1 MTGITRRGFNKGLGA
16 SAALGALGGALGG
29 VLSLSG
35 TAPAFAAGKTQVVVV
50 GGGFGGATAAKY
62 VKRFDPSIGVT
73 LIEPSKRFV
82 TCPFSNTVI
91 GGINTIDYITHG
103 YDALRGLGVE
113 VVHATAAA
121 VDGAKKEV
129 RLAGGGSIGFERC
142 IVSPGIDFRWAAIEG
157 LDAGTA
163 AQIPHAWKAGAQTL
177 LLRKQLEAMPDGGV
191 FVISPP
197 VNPFRCPPGPGE
209 RISLVANYFTKAK
222 PRSKII
228 ALDPKEK
235 FSKQGLFEEAWAA
248 LYPGMI
254 EYRTLDDDGLVR
266 RVDPASRTLYT
277 DFGEE
282 TGDVVN
288 FVPAQKA
295 GRIAEASGLADQ
307 TEWCPIDQRTFESTL
322 QPGVH
327 VIGDACIAAPM
338 PKSAFSASTQAKACA
353 AAVVNLLKGA
363 APGAPKLINT
373 CYSLVNE
380 NYGISVAMVYGYEGG
395 KIVKI
400 EGSGGLSPLGAD
412 ASFRR
417 KEAGYARGW
426 YQSISRDIWG

>member
-1 MTGITRRGFNKGLGA
+1 LTKLTRRGFNK
-16 SAALGALGGALGG
+16 ALGATSALG

-35 TAPAFAAGKTQVVVV
+35 IAPATAAGKARVVVV

-62 VKRFDPSIGVT
+62 IKRFDPKIGVT
-73 LIEPSKRFV
+73 LVEPSKRFV

-91 GGINTIDYITHG
+91 GGINSIDYITQN
-103 YDALRGLGVE
+103 YDALRAMGVE
-113 VVHATAAA
+113 VVHDSAAA
-121 VDGAKKEV
+121 VDGANKQV
-129 RLAGGGSIGFERC
+129 RLAGGGSIGFDRC
-142 IVSPGIDFRWAAIEG
+142 IVSPGVDFRWEAIEG

-163 AQIPHAWKAGAQTL
+163 ARIPHAWKAGAQTL

-228 ALDPKEK
+228 VLDPKEK
-235 FSKQGLFEEAWAA
+235 FSKEGLFKEGWAA

-254 EYRTLDDDGLVR
+254 EYRNLEEDGLVR

-288 FVPAQKA
+288 FIPAQKA
-295 GRIAEASGLADQ
+295 GGIAQVSGLADQ
-307 TEWCPIDQRTFESTL
+307 TEWCPIHQRTFESTL
-322 QPGVH
+322 QSGVH
-327 VIGDACIAAPM
+327 VIGDASIAAPM
-338 PKSAFSASTQAKACA
+338 PKSAFTASTQAKVCA
-353 AAVVNLLKGA
+353 EAVVNLLRGA
-363 APGAPKLINT
+363 APGAPKFINV
-373 CYSLVNE
+373 CYSLVDE
-380 NYGISVAMVYGYEGG
+380 NYGISVAMVYGYQDG

-400 EGSGGLSPLGAD
+400 EGSGGLSPSGAS
-412 ASFRR
+412 AEFRR
-417 KEAGYARGW
+417 KEADYTRGW
-426 YQSISRDIWG
+426 YESISRDIWG

>member
-1 MTGITRRGFNKGLGA
+1 MTGISRRGFNKALGA
-16 SAALGALGGALGG
+16 SAALGALGNAF
-29 VLSLSG
+29 SLSG
-35 TAPAFAAGKTQVVVV
+35 TAPAIAAGKARVVVV

-62 VKRFDPSIGVT
+62 LKRFDPTIGVT
-73 LIEPSKRFV
+73 LVEPSKRFV

-91 GGINTIDYITHG
+91 GGINTIDTITHN
-103 YDALRGLGVE
+103 YDALTARGVE
-113 VVHATAAA
+113 VVHDSAAA
-121 VDGAKKEV
+121 VDVAKNEV
-129 RLAGGGSIGFERC
+129 RLATGGSIGFERC
-142 IVSPGIDFRWAAIEG
+142 IVSPGVDFRWEAIEG
-157 LDAGTA
+157 LDASTA
-163 AQIPHAWKAGAQTL
+163 ERIPHAWKAGAQTL

-222 PRSKII
+222 PKSKII
-228 ALDPKEK
+228 VLDPKTK
-235 FSKQGLFEEAWAA
+235 FSKQGLFKEGWAA

-254 EYRTLDDDGLVR
+254 EYRNLDEDGLVR

-288 FVPAQKA
+288 FIPAQKA
-295 GRIAEASGLADQ
+295 GKLAAASGLADQ
-307 TEWCPIDQRTFESTL
+307 TEWCPIDHRSFESTL

-338 PKSAFSASTQAKACA
+338 PKSGFSASTQAKACA
-353 AAVVNLLKGA
+353 EAVVNLLKGE
-363 APGAPKLINT
+363 APGVPKLINT
-373 CYSLVNE
+373 CYSLINE
-380 NYGISVAMVYGYEGG
+380 SYGISVAMVYGYEGG

-400 EGSGGLSPLGAD
+400 EGAGGLSPLGAS
-412 ASFRR
+412 AEFRR
-417 KEAGYARGW
+417 QEADYTRGW